1 MNYSRRMIGLLRVN
15 RIFIGH
21 FWHWARPNP
30 TQPRRRILWHN
41 PTRPDPT
48 LPDPWMDQTHIE
60 FCHSWSPCLVC
71 MRWIVAAPLV
81 DDRNELPKPIN
92 RWSNHRRNDLPVK
105 SAGIGSASGRS
116 DSAVANDSIWSNAA
130 TMTSYTDFRRHFRP
144 RDDVIATADRKE
156 RGRACAVCGPVVTDE
171 LE

>member
-30 TQPRRRILWHN
+30 TQPRRGILWHN

-71 MRWIVAAPLV
+71 MRWIVARHWSTTATNCQSQLTGEAITAEMTYLWSRPASVPHQEDRIAPSPTTAS
-81 DDRNELPKPIN
+81 EATPP
-92 RWSNHRRNDLPVK
+92 RWRRIPT
-105 SAGIGSASGRS
+105 SAAIFGR
-116 DSAVANDSIWSNAA
+116 V
-130 TMTSYTDFRRHFRP
+130 MTSLRLQTGRREDAHAR
-144 RDDVIATADRKE
+144 
-156 RGRACAVCGPVVTDE
+156 CAVP
-171 LE
+171 